1 MAFERGNAVMTA
13 LIDPRQL
20 RDAFGAFLTG
30 VTVVTAHSAD
40 SGPVGFTANSFAS
53 VSLDPPLL
61 LVCLART
68 SRNFDNF
75 TKATGFAI
83 NILAE
88 SQKDISN
95 TFARPSE
102 DRFAS
107 IGWANGPHG
116 APVIDN
122 VAAWFDCSTHEVIE
136 AGDHVILIG
145 RVEAFENGT
154 ANGLGYARGGYFT
167 AAMAQKAVS
176 AAASDVPVIV
186 SAVAEQDG
194 EVLLVRDA
202 AGKLELPSCALL
214 AGEGPDVLQAHVA
227 AMTRLSASVG
237 YIYSVYED
245 RGAGSQHIA
254 YRCTLEAGRPATG
267 ELFALDALPVAE
279 IARPA
284 IADLLNRY
292 ATESVLG
299 NFGVYVGNEQSGK
312 VHPLARK
319 A

>member
-1 MAFERGNAVMTA
+1 MTA
-13 LIDPRQL
+13 QIDPRQL

-40 SGPVGFTANSFAS
+40 GGPVGFTANSFAS

-75 TKATGFAI
+75 TKAGGFAI

-107 IGWANGPHG
+107 IGWSNGPHG
-116 APVIDN
+116 APVIEG

-145 RVEAFENGT
+145 RVEAFENGS

-176 AAASDVPVIV
+176 AAASDVPVTV
-186 SAVAEQDG
+186 SAVAEQEG
-194 EVLLVRDA
+194 HVLLVRDA
-202 AGKLELPSCALL
+202 AGKLDLPSCALL

-227 AMTRLSASVG
+227 GFTGLSASVG

-245 RGAGSQHIA
+245 RGAAAQHIV
-254 YRCTLEAGRPATG
+254 YRCTLGDGLPAGG
-267 ELFALDALPVAE
+267 ELLALDALPLGEVARQAT
-279 IARPA
+279 I
-284 IADLLNRY
+284 DVLNRY
-292 ATESVLG
+292 AAERALG
-299 NFGVYVGNEQSGK
+299 NFGVYVGNEHTGK